1 MTVVGGRRWRRRRRG
16 WQVTALTTHS
26 GPPGSPQCLGGD
38 PHPGRGRHHGQSHAA
53 VPHDVS
59 EVEQLVVLRESD
71 EVLKQE

>member
-1 MTVVGGRRWRRRRRG
+1 MKMTS
-16 WQVTALTTHS
+16 LTVQMT
-26 GPPGSPQCLGGD
+26 PCLAPEWLSTD
-38 PHPGRGRHHGQSHAA
+38 PDPGRGRHHGQSHAA